1 MYGSGGYNMLESLII
16 LLAGIFLPLFP
27 LSMVFNAILDKIT
40 HSGLRLLLFL
50 AWPLIGLFI
59 VLDRNLALPD
69 WLLPLAL
76 STSALYALRLL
87 TLREVNQWSGFLA
100 TSIWSLLWLPM
111 MQETPSELLYGYAI
125 SMSVPLVL
133 LVLLSAGLE
142 RRFGAAYIGLYGG
155 LARTTPRFAG
165 VLVTVV
171 AAAIA
176 TPLFPTFFIMLDM
189 IVKTISATPLA
200 ATVLLLIWLFWSWA
214 GARLIQGLI
223 VGRTST
229 IKIADMEIT
238 SVGLYSIVLLA
249 LVGSGIYLSGVIL

>member
-1 MYGSGGYNMLESLII
+1 MLELLII

-27 LSMVFNAILDKIT
+27 LSMVFNAILDKIAQ
-40 HSGLRLLLFL
+40 SWLRLLLFL
-50 AWPLIGLFI
+50 AWPLVGLFI
-59 VLDRNLALPD
+59 VLDRNLVIPD

-76 STSALYALRLL
+76 TTSALYALRLL

-100 TSIWSLLWLPM
+100 TSLWSLLWLPM
-111 MQETPSELLYGYAI
+111 MQETPSALLYGYAI

-142 RRFGAAYIGLYGG
+142 QRFGAAYLGLYGG
-155 LARTTPRFAG
+155 LARTIPRFTG

-189 IVKTISATPLA
+189 VVKTVPATPLA

-223 VGRTST
+223 VGRAS
-229 IKIADMEIT
+229 IVKVADMEIT
-238 SVGLYSIVLLA
+238 TIGLYSVVLLM
-249 LVGSGIYLSGVIL
+249 LVVGGIYLSGVIL

>member
-1 MYGSGGYNMLESLII
+1 MLDSLII
-16 LLAGIFLPLFP
+16 ILAGIFLPLFP
-27 LSMVFNAILDKIT
+27 MSMVFNAILDKTT
-40 HSGLRLLLFL
+40 HSWLRLLLFI
-50 AWPLIGLFI
+50 AWPIIGLFM
-59 VLDRNLALPD
+59 VLNRNVVLPD
-69 WLLPLAL
+69 WLLTLAL

-100 TSIWSLLWLPM
+100 TSLWSLLWLPM
-111 MQETPSELLYGYAI
+111 MQGTPSALLYGYAI

-142 RRFGAAYIGLYGG
+142 QRFGAAYTGLYGG
-155 LARTTPRFAG
+155 LARTMPRFAG

-171 AAAIA
+171 VAAIA

-189 IVKTISATPLA
+189 VTKTIYTTPLA

-223 VGRTST
+223 VGRAS
-229 IKIADMEIT
+229 IVKIADMEIT
-238 SVGLYSIVLLA
+238 TIGLYSVALLA
-249 LVGSGIYLSGVIL
+249 LIVGGIYLSGVIL

>member
-1 MYGSGGYNMLESLII
+1 MLELLII

-27 LSMVFNAILDKIT
+27 LSMVFNAILDKIAQ
-40 HSGLRLLLFL
+40 SWLRLLLFL
-50 AWPLIGLFI
+50 AWPLVGLFI
-59 VLDRNLALPD
+59 VLDRNLVIPD

-76 STSALYALRLL
+76 TTSALYALRLL

-100 TSIWSLLWLPM
+100 TSLWSLLWLPM
-111 MQETPSELLYGYAI
+111 MQETPSALLYGYAI

-133 LVLLSAGLE
+133 LVLLSTGLE
-142 RRFGAAYIGLYGG
+142 QRFGAAYLGLYGG
-155 LARTTPRFAG
+155 LARTIPRFTG

-189 IVKTISATPLA
+189 VVKTVPATPLA

-223 VGRTST
+223 VGRAS
-229 IKIADMEIT
+229 IVKVADMEIT
-238 SVGLYSIVLLA
+238 IIGLYSVVLLM
-249 LVGSGIYLSGVIL
+249 LVVGGIYLSGVIL

>member
-1 MYGSGGYNMLESLII
+1 MLETLII

-27 LSMVFNAILDKIT
+27 MSMVFNAILDRVT
-40 HSGLRLLLFL
+40 HRWLRLLLFA

-59 VLDRNLALPD
+59 VLDRNLVLPD
-69 WLLPLAL
+69 WLLALSL

-100 TSIWSLLWLPM
+100 TSMWSLLWLPM
-111 MQETPSELLYGYAI
+111 MQQTSPVLMYGYAV
-125 SMSVPLVL
+125 SMSAPLVL

-142 RRFGAAYIGLYGG
+142 QRFGAAYMDLYGG
-155 LARTTPRFAG
+155 LARTIPRFSG

-171 AAAIA
+171 VAAIA
-176 TPLFPTFFIMLDM
+176 TPLFPTFFIMLEM
-189 IVKTISATPLA
+189 VVKTISTTPLA

-223 VGRTST
+223 VGRAST
-229 IKIADMEIT
+229 DKITDMQVT
-238 SVGLYSIVLLA
+238 TTGLYSMVLLA
-249 LVGSGIYLSGVIL
+249 LVVGGVYLSGVIL

>member
-1 MYGSGGYNMLESLII
+1 MLETLII

-27 LSMVFNAILDKIT
+27 MSMVFNAILDRVT
-40 HSGLRLLLFL
+40 HRWLRLLLFA

-59 VLDRNLALPD
+59 VLDRNLVLPD
-69 WLLPLAL
+69 WLLALSL

-100 TSIWSLLWLPM
+100 TSMWSLLWLPM
-111 MQETPSELLYGYAI
+111 MQQTSPELLYGYAV
-125 SMSVPLVL
+125 SMSAPLVL

-142 RRFGAAYIGLYGG
+142 QRFGAAYMDLYGG
-155 LARTTPRFAG
+155 LARTIPRFSG

-171 AAAIA
+171 VAAIA
-176 TPLFPTFFIMLDM
+176 TPLFPTFFIMLEM
-189 IVKTISATPLA
+189 VVKTISTTPLA

-223 VGRTST
+223 VGRAST
-229 IKIADMEIT
+229 DKVTDMQVT
-238 SVGLYSIVLLA
+238 TTGLYSMVLLA
-249 LVGSGIYLSGVIL
+249 LVVGGVYLSGVIL

>member
-1 MYGSGGYNMLESLII
+1 MLELLII

-27 LSMVFNAILDKIT
+27 LSMVFNAILDKIAQ
-40 HSGLRLLLFL
+40 SWLRLLLFL
-50 AWPLIGLFI
+50 AWPLVGLFI
-59 VLDRNLALPD
+59 VLNRNLVIPD

-76 STSALYALRLL
+76 TTSALYALRLL

-100 TSIWSLLWLPM
+100 TSLWSLLWLPM
-111 MQETPSELLYGYAI
+111 MQETPSALLYGYAI

-142 RRFGAAYIGLYGG
+142 QRFGAAYLGLYGG
-155 LARTTPRFAG
+155 LARTIPRFTG

-189 IVKTISATPLA
+189 VVKTVPATPLA

-223 VGRTST
+223 VGRAS
-229 IKIADMEIT
+229 IVKVADMEIT
-238 SVGLYSIVLLA
+238 TIGLYSVVLLM
-249 LVGSGIYLSGVIL
+249 LVVGGIYLSGVIL